1 MRKFLIKHG
10 MQGALRLLAFFARR
24 PVFGGT
30 TERLVRGM
38 ASTTIRTKGLRR
50 ANTLADLGEQWQ
62 RSFPSRKQVP
72 ITAIRGTT
80 VLAEIHTPCPL
91 RGSGDLQACHRMM
104 GYDRAVAQ
112 HAGGQ
117 FLVLQSQAQPGRRH
131 CEVALRWADAD
142 VSDLVQ
148 AHQRPVALP

>member
-10 MQGALRLLAFFARR
+10 MQGVLKLLAFVARR
-24 PVFGGT
+24 PGFSAATG
-30 TERLVRGM
+30 RLVNGM
-38 ASTTIRTKGLRR
+38 ARATIRGKGLRR
-50 ANTLADLGEQWQ
+50 ATTLEELGDQWQ
-62 RSFPSRKQVP
+62 RGFPARKQVP
-72 ITAIRGTT
+72 ITAISGTT

-104 GYDRAVAQ
+104 GYDRAVAR

-117 FLVLQSQAQPGRRH
+117 FLVLRSQAEAGRTH
-131 CEVALRWADAD
+131 CQVALRWADAD

-148 AHQRPVALP
+148 AHQRPATR